1 MSDLNVLQQVCV
13 QVLAANLVEKML
25 QQAMNSATKFM
36 IDDWLGKYGWKITWG
51 PRVWKSPKSVAGLD
65 NSWMISMAPGVAYP
79 DGAKYNTYVVA
90 IAGTA
95 VFSATDW
102 VQQDF
107 GVNHVISFDAF
118 TKTFKHGPIPESQ
131 KTPKNLSKGPF
142 RAWGTA

>member
-25 QQAMNSATKFM
+25 QKAMNSATKFM

-90 IAGTA
+90 LCRDCYLLGDRLG
-95 VFSATDW
+95 SARLWGQPRYFLRRFHQD
-102 VQQDF
+102 VQTRAHSRITED
-107 GVNHVISFDAF
+107 
-118 TKTFKHGPIPESQ
+118 
-131 KTPKNLSKGPF
+131 SKEPQ
-142 RAWGTA
+142 